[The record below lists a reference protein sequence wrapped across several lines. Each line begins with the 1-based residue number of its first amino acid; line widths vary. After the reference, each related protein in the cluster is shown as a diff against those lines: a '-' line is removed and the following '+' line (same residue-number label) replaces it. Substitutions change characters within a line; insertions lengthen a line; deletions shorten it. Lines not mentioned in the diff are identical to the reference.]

1 MPLNTA
7 PTIEQLYARFT
18 AEVDDFNNMRDCLDT
33 LGKPPERETLRQ
45 LGDLN
50 EAIRKLARDMKRTKP
65 DFAYEYPDVAAE
77 RDRIFVS
84 LLKLRKAKESEV
96 HTDCNKKEE
105 EIGSTVSGL
114 VTEFNMWRKYLN
126 SIV

>member
-1 MPLNTA
+1 MAPKTA
-7 PTIEQLYARFT
+7 STIEQLYASFT
-18 AEVDDFNNMRDCLDT
+18 AEVEDFDIMKCCLDT

-45 LGDLN
+45 MGDLN

-65 DFAYEYPDVAAE
+65 DFAYEYPDVGAE

-96 HTDCNKKEE
+96 HTETDCNKKEE
-105 EIGSTVSGL
+105 EMTPLSL
-114 VTEFNMWRKYLN
+114 F
-126 SIV
+126 